1 MSFLIDMAILVLLV
15 GTLTYAWVVDRRV
28 RVLMA
33 ALRELEPMIGSFSAA
48 VDKSESAVSALRAAG
63 QQAGEQAAESRARR
77 HREPELSRSD
87 AARGEAPSFR
97 TTRERPNRPTGTASV
112 SGKSELVR
120 GFFETVRNREA

>member
-1 MSFLIDMAILVLLV
+1 MSFLIDIAILVLLV

-33 ALRELEPMIGSFSAA
+33 ALKDLEPMIGSFSAA
-48 VDKSESAVSALRAAG
+48 VDKSESTVTALRS
-63 QQAGEQAAESRARR
+63 AGEQVADQRARR
-77 HREPELSRSD
+77 QREPEVSRD
-87 AARGEAPSFR
+87 EAPSFR
-97 TTRERPNRPTGTASV
+97 TTRERPSRPNGTASV

>member
-1 MSFLIDMAILVLLV
+1 MSFLIDIAILVLLV

-33 ALRELEPMIGSFSAA
+33 ALRDLEPMIGSFSAA

-63 QQAGEQAAESRARR
+63 EQAADVRGRR
-77 HREPELSRSD
+77 QREPEVSRD

-97 TTRERPNRPTGTASV
+97 TTRERPTRPAGTASV